1 MVFVIDDIIGLALCA
16 FFLRSMKNRGYDLY
30 KGLDAFN
37 KGDTKPQQLFCAGCY
52 FLGLPVP
59 SSHLSQGLADN

>member
-1 MVFVIDDIIGLALCA
+1 MKHGDVINGVVIDDIIGLALCA

-37 KGDTKPQQLFCAGCY
+37 KGDTKTAAVLRSEG
-52 FLGLPVP
+52 
-59 SSHLSQGLADN
+59 S